1 MSTTTHLIIT
11 PEQLRTA
18 ANALAGTVEGLD
30 TVEQAQARLWT
41 WLQDAVGA
49 LIDDA
54 DIYATSQRSGF
65 LTHAFRDVR

>member
-1 MSTTTHLIIT
+1 MVNTKLIIT
-11 PEQLRTA
+11 PEQLHA
-18 ANALAGTVEGLD
+18 AASALAGTIEGLD

-54 DIYATSQRSGF
+54 AVYAISQRGGF
-65 LTHAFRDVR
+65 LTRAFLDVR